1 MPWTHDDSPRA
12 GTVHV
17 GGGDDE
23 IANAESSVV
32 RGTMR
37 ERPFGLVGQQ
47 YL

>member
-1 MPWTHDDSPRA
+1 VPWTHDDSPRA

-17 GGGDDE
+17 GDGDE
-23 IANAESSVV
+23 IASAESSVV